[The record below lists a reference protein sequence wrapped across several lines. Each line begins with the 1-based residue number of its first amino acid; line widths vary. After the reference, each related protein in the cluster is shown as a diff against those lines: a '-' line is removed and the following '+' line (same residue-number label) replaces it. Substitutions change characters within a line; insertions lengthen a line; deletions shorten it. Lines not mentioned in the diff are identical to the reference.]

1 MNVTENEEEY
11 RQFRKG
17 SHEQI
22 ISAEQKRYAQVYTHE
37 RITENNDIITYFQT
51 DNLMEQIL
59 HKDNLNKAPVK
70 VLCLEFLFPGI
81 LKKHMPK

>member
-22 ISAEQKRYAQVYTHE
+22 ISAEQKRYAQA
-37 RITENNDIITYFQT
+37 RIEKFEKY
-51 DNLMEQIL
+51 
-59 HKDNLNKAPVK
+59 
-70 VLCLEFLFPGI
+70 
-81 LKKHMPK
+81 